1 MPRTTVEL
9 TPSEKSWLDQEA
21 TRRRVSVAELVCM
34 AVRDY
39 RLRHRT
45 PDPARTLGDVLART
59 AGIRQGTD
67 GLSFQEQ
74 MREEWG

>member
-9 TPSEKSWLDQEA
+9 TTSENSWLDQEA
-21 TRRRVSVAELVCM
+21 ARRGVAVAELVCL
-34 AVRDY
+34 AVREY
-39 RLRHRT
+39 GLWQRT
-45 PDPARTLGDVLART
+45 PDPARMVGDVLART